1 MSCAGNMVFQLGLHG
16 PASDESADFIPRP
29 GAKGQQPQPQPLLL
43 LLLPQP
49 QPQLPQLPH
58 SRNRMMM
65 AMMIHQQQ
73 EEP

>member
-1 MSCAGNMVFQLGLHG
+1 MGSVFKKGTGPLRTPSLAYGVTAPAG
-16 PASDESADFIPRP
+16 PA
-29 GAKGQQPQPQPLLL
+29 GQQPQPQPLLL
-43 LLLPQP
+43 LLLPHP